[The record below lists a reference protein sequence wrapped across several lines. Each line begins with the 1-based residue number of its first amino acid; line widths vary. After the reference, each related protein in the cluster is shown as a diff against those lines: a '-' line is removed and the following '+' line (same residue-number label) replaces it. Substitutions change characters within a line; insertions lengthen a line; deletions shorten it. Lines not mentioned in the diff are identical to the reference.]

1 MCETCVFSVKNDLLH
16 GLGVA
21 FYKLVE
27 LCQLISLDRPIDIV
41 YGRHLEINSTIDALT
56 FP

>member
-1 MCETCVFSVKNDLLH
+1 MCETCVFSVKNELLH
-16 GLGVA
+16 GLGFA

-41 YGRHLEINSTIDALT
+41 YGRHLEINSMVDALT